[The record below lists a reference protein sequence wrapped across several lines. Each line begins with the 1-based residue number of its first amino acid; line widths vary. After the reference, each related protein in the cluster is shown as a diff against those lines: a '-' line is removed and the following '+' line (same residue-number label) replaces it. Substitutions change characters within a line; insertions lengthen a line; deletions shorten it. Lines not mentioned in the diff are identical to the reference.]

1 MSVRVPHL
9 VAMSTRRPG
18 GRVIQIPVEWP
29 ARYGTVLEVK
39 AGVPPAEVLIGWDDG
54 RRDWIE
60 DEDLVPLRIWFI
72 DEDGTYGE
80 PRPGPLETQL
90 STFLGTEVGRSKPSR
105 FPKGH
110 S

>member
-1 MSVRVPHL
+1 MD
-9 VAMSTRRPG
+9 TRKPG
-18 GRVIQIPVEWP
+18 DRVIQIPLEWP

-39 AGVPPAEVLIGWDDG
+39 AGTPAEVLIGWDDG

-60 DEDLVPLRIWFI
+60 NEDLRMLRIWFI
-72 DEDGTYGE
+72 DEDGASAE

-90 STFLGTEVGRSKPSR
+90 STFLGTEAGRSKPFL